1 MGGRADK
8 PDPDELLAEHLATE
22 PAFLAFMLGLR
33 FLTDHLAGDQYFAVP
48 KHGDNLR
55 RAIEQFE
62 LFDQFQS
69 NKDRMRVCAQDG
81 LGQLTTLIQPL

>member
-1 MGGRADK
+1 
-8 PDPDELLAEHLATE
+8 
-22 PAFLAFMLGLR
+22 MLGLR

-48 KHGDNLR
+48 KHGTTQ

-69 NKDRMRVCAQDG
+69 NEDRMRVCAQDG